1 MRCEGE
7 VAAIRALLLE
17 EKALGQDLV
26 RKHRAELDGL
36 KNDIAEK
43 VTHTAVDQI
52 TQFFLLICF
61 ANIGTGSKDRKHSS
75 GKG

>member
-7 VAAIRALLLE
+7 VAAARALLLE
-17 EKALGQDLV
+17 EKALGQELV

-43 VTHTAVDQI
+43 VTNYTKDFNHT
-52 TQFFLLICF
+52 FLVLI
-61 ANIGTGSKDRKHSS
+61 
-75 GKG
+75 

>member
-7 VAAIRALLLE
+7 VAAARALLLE

-43 VTHTAVDQI
+43 VTDPLFKRFKPHISCPDLI
-52 TQFFLLICF
+52 LSDLHWNSWSRFLR
-61 ANIGTGSKDRKHSS
+61 S
-75 GKG
+75 